1 MCLTCGCGDPDR
13 RQRPTDI
20 TVTDL
25 DRAATGSHKRLSDV
39 VRNLRVS
46 CERLEAKEAGLP
58 TTRAALP
65 VPAGRRS

>member
-1 MCLTCGCGDPDR
+1 MCLTCGCSEPDR

-20 TVTDL
+20 TATDIA
-25 DRAATGSHKRLSDV
+25 RAAAGSHTLVADI

-58 TTRAALP
+58 TRTAP
-65 VPAGRRS
+65 QEPAGRRS